1 MNSQLDSRKVCFV
14 VMGFG
19 QKTAYNKDHTP
30 RLLDLDATF
39 EAIIQPAVED
49 AGLRCIRADQMLNSG
64 LIDTRM
70 FEMLLRADLV
80 VADISTGNVNA
91 VYELGVRHAL
101 RPHST
106 IVMQEDEAVFHFD
119 LSHVSTFT
127 YHHLGSD
134 IGSREAA
141 KKKAALQELIETIMA
156 TPTRDSP
163 VYEYLKGLNEPLMS
177 EEDFQ
182 LLLTVIEER
191 GDSLQELIAQGTAAK
206 KSGDPAGAAQAFGEA
221 LAVMS
226 ANGEGEEAAGQS
238 ERAFVTQ
245 QYGLMTYKSKQ
256 PTEKAALERALEIM
270 EPLSPDTS
278 NDTETLGITGAI
290 RKRLWVMEEARAHLD
305 KAIEF
310 YGRGFNV
317 KRDYYNGE
325 NYALCLVMRA
335 EVQQDAEEASYDR
348 MTAKKTRTEIV
359 QLLES
364 EFAAEDYE
372 ERTDRVWMHA
382 TMANCLFALSRDD
395 EAQGHEDRFK
405 ELADQPWMLDTYEA
419 GKQEVL
425 RQRGD

>member
-1 MNSQLDSRKVCFV
+1 MKSQPDSRKVCFV

-19 QKTAYNKDHTP
+19 EKTAYTKDHTP
-30 RLLDLDATF
+30 RVLDLDATF
-39 EAIIQPAVED
+39 EAIIEPAVEN

-101 RPHST
+101 RPRAT
-106 IVMQEDEAVFHFD
+106 IIMQEDQGVFHFD

-134 IGSREAA
+134 IGSREAT
-141 KKKAALQELIETIMA
+141 KKKEALQELIESIMV

-177 EEDFQ
+177 EVDFQ
-182 LLLTVIEER
+182 LMLTVIEER
-191 GDSLQELIAQGTAAK
+191 GDNLQELIAQGVAGK
-206 KSGDPAGAAQAFGEA
+206 KSGDLAGAAQAFGEA

-226 ANGEGEEAAGQS
+226 ANGQGEEASGQS

-245 QYGLMTYKSKQ
+245 QYGLMTYKSQQ
-256 PTEKAALERALEIM
+256 PTEKEALERALDIM
-270 EPLSPDTS
+270 ELLSPDTS

-290 RKRLWVMEEARAHLD
+290 RKRLWIMEGARAHLD

-335 EVQQDAEEASYDR
+335 EAQQDEEEASYDR
-348 MTAKKTRTEIV
+348 MTAKKIRTEIV
-359 QLLES
+359 QLLTG

-372 ERTDRVWMHA
+372 ERPDRVWMHA

-395 EAQGHEDRFK
+395 EAQRHEDRFK
-405 ELADQPWMLDTYEA
+405 ELADQPWMLPTYED